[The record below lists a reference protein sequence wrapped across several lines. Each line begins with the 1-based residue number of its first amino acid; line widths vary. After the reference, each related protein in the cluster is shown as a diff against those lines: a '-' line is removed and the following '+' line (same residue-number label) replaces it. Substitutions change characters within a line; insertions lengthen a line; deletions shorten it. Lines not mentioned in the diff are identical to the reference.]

1 MQSLKALA
9 QSTLGEIKDA
19 LVDAVGDDDDEEDG
33 HQSYAPDARI
43 PTPSPLNS
51 FEQATLKGEDS
62 VCASVS
68 GDSEADPCQHEQ
80 HEALKEFAE
89 LCELPGLKHSLQLL
103 GTSSEASQDLTQA
116 ISEKG
121 AELSTAQVASWCCKV
136 LRQALPQI
144 ALEAGSSHAPET
156 KRLLTSFNERYEKLL
171 EEHMA
176 LQRRCRDL
184 TSKNVQFEA
193 LAQQAEAWQSAHQAA
208 ICRVEQ
214 LSSENAELKEQMAS
228 LRRQG
233 IESKERSQLQQLL
246 RQKDAELQA
255 SAEALQKLEEIMEE
269 QGALHEQNA
278 SLKRELREL
287 QAPRA
292 TASQGGA
299 AAVAAAAAAAAGV
312 QKVFPDEQRE
322 SLSVDLSVLS
332 SRCNAAEAELK
343 ETSAALEVLLEEKGR
358 RLEDQEFLVD
368 RRLVA
373 SMLALYHEHLAS
385 GQRALAEQVLAQA
398 LHVLG
403 GVPEEAQK
411 SRAQVKAAAAAAEAR
426 LAEPLG
432 NAFLDFLE
440 KEARNSVQADSDDL
454 IQEKRVAEAPESL
467 Q

>member
-33 HQSYAPDARI
+33 HQSSRI

-51 FEQATLKGEDS
+51 FEQQATLKGEDS
-62 VCASVS
+62 ACASVS

-103 GTSSEASQDLTQA
+103 GASSEASQDLIQA

-121 AELSTAQVASWCCKV
+121 SELSTAQVASWCCKV
-136 LRQALPQI
+136 LRQALPRI
-144 ALEAGSSHAPET
+144 ALEAGSSHAPNET

-255 SAEALQKLEEIMEE
+255 SADALQKLEEVMEE
-269 QGALHEQNA
+269 QSALHEQNA
-278 SLKRELREL
+278 SLKRELREV
-287 QAPRA
+287 QAARA
-292 TASQGGA
+292 RASGGA
-299 AAVAAAAAAAAGV
+299 SGGASAIAIAVGV
-312 QKVFPDEQRE
+312 PAPEPD
-322 SLSVDLSVLS
+322 SLAVDMSVLS
-332 SRCNAAEAELK
+332 SRCRAVEAELK

-440 KEARNSVQADSDDL
+440 KEATNSESLLQADFENLS
-454 IQEKRVAEAPESL
+454 QEKRMVEAPESL

>member
-33 HQSYAPDARI
+33 QQSSRI

-51 FEQATLKGEDS
+51 FEQPATLKGEDS

-103 GTSSEASQDLTQA
+103 GAGSEASQDLIQA

-121 AELSTAQVASWCCKV
+121 TELSTAQVASWCCKV

-144 ALEAGSSHAPET
+144 ALEAGSSHAPSET

-193 LAQQAEAWQSAHQAA
+193 LAQQAEAWRSAHQAA

-214 LSSENAELKEQMAS
+214 LSSENAELKEQMAA

-255 SAEALQKLEEIMEE
+255 SADALLKLEEIMEE

-287 QAPRA
+287 QAAGARA
-292 TASQGGA
+292 SGGA
-299 AAVAAAAAAAAGV
+299 SAIAVGV
-312 QKVFPDEQRE
+312 PAPEEPE
-322 SLSVDLSVLS
+322 SLSVDMSVLS
-332 SRCNAAEAELK
+332 SRCRAVEAELK
-343 ETSAALEVLLEEKGR
+343 ETSAALEALLEEKGR

-440 KEARNSVQADSDDL
+440 KEATNSESLLQADSENL
-454 IQEKRVAEAPESL
+454 SQEKHVVGAPESL

>member
-33 HQSYAPDARI
+33 HQSYALDARI

-103 GTSSEASQDLTQA
+103 GTSSEASQDLIQA
-116 ISEKG
+116 ISEKDT
-121 AELSTAQVASWCCKV
+121 ELSTAQVASWCCKV

-144 ALEAGSSHAPET
+144 ALEAGSLHAPET

-269 QGALHEQNA
+269 QSALHEQNA

-292 TASQGGA
+292 IASPGGA
-299 AAVAAAAAAAAGV
+299 SAVAAAAVGV
-312 QKVFPDEQRE
+312 QKVAPEEQRE

-332 SRCNAAEAELK
+332 SRCRAVEAELK

-440 KEARNSVQADSDDL
+440 KEATNSVQADSEDL
-454 IQEKRVAEAPESL
+454 IQEKRMVEAPESL

>member
-33 HQSYAPDARI
+33 HQSSRI

-51 FEQATLKGEDS
+51 FEQQATLKGEDS
-62 VCASVS
+62 ACASIS

-103 GTSSEASQDLTQA
+103 GASSEASQDLIQA

-121 AELSTAQVASWCCKV
+121 SELSTAQVASWCCKV
-136 LRQALPQI
+136 LRQALPRI
-144 ALEAGSSHAPET
+144 ALEAGSSHAPNET

-233 IESKERSQLQQLL
+233 IESKERSLQQLL

-255 SAEALQKLEEIMEE
+255 SADALQKLEEVMEE
-269 QGALHEQNA
+269 QSALHEQNA
-278 SLKRELREL
+278 SLKRELREV
-287 QAPRA
+287 QAARA
-292 TASQGGA
+292 RASGGA
-299 AAVAAAAAAAAGV
+299 SAIAIAVGV
-312 QKVFPDEQRE
+312 PAPEPD
-322 SLSVDLSVLS
+322 SLAVDMSVLS
-332 SRCNAAEAELK
+332 SRCRAVEAELK
-343 ETSAALEVLLEEKGR
+343 ETSAALEVCVR
-358 RLEDQEFLVD
+358 REGTQT
-368 RRLVA
+368 
-373 SMLALYHEHLAS
+373 
-385 GQRALAEQVLAQA
+385 
-398 LHVLG
+398 
-403 GVPEEAQK
+403 
-411 SRAQVKAAAAAAEAR
+411 
-426 LAEPLG
+426 
-432 NAFLDFLE
+432 
-440 KEARNSVQADSDDL
+440 
-454 IQEKRVAEAPESL
+454 
-467 Q
+467 